1 MATTTSITSTY
12 SGQFS
17 GKYIAAALLSA
28 PTLDKGF
35 ITIKPNIKYKEVI
48 KTVTTVGLVTDATCD
63 FTPTS
68 SLTLAEQVLQ
78 PKELQVNLQLCKKDF
93 RTDWEAVQMGISV
106 YDNLPPSF
114 TDFLIA
120 YAAGKVAEATEQ
132 SIWGTSS
139 AVNGTFEGLPSLI
152 ESCSCVKVS
161 GSASITSASIV
172 AELGKIVDAIP
183 STVYGKEDTAIYLPS
198 NMVRAYE
205 RALGQNNFQ
214 FQSFVGTKPLNF
226 DGVPIYYC
234 PGLPGSVAIAAQKSN
249 LFFGTGLM
257 NDANEV
263 VVLDTSETLG
273 DQNVRVIMRYT
284 AAVQYGI
291 CGDIVSYKVR

>member
-1 MATTTSITSTY
+1 M
-12 SGQFS
+12 
-17 GKYIAAALLSA
+17 LSA

-48 KTVTTVGLVTDATCD
+48 KTVSTTGLVTDATCD

-68 SLTLAEQVLQ
+68 SLTLAEQILQ
-78 PKELQVNLQLCKKDF
+78 PKELQVNMQLCKKDF
-93 RTDWEAVQMGISV
+93 RSDWEAVQMGVSV

-120 YAAGKVAEATEQ
+120 FAAGKVAEATEL
-132 SIWGTSS
+132 SIWSTSS
-139 AVNGTFEGLPSLI
+139 AVNGTFEGLPLLI
-152 ESCSCVKVS
+152 ESGSSVKVS
-161 GSASITSASIV
+161 GSATITSASIV
-172 AELGKIVDAIP
+172 AELGKIVDNIP
-183 STVYGKEDTAIYLPS
+183 TTVYGKEDTAIYLPS

-214 FQSFVGTKPLNF
+214 FQSFVGSKPLNF

-234 PGLPGSVAIAAQKSN
+234 PGLPSSVAIAGQKSN
-249 LFFGTGLM
+249 LFFGTGLL
-257 NDANEV
+257 DDRNEV

-284 AAVQYGI
+284 SAVQYGI
-291 CGDIVSYKVR
+291 AGDLVSYRVR

>member
-1 MATTTSITSTY
+1 MPTTTSITSTY

-48 KTVTTVGLVTDATCD
+48 KTVSTTGLVTDATCD

-68 SLTLAEQVLQ
+68 SLSLAEQILQ

-93 RTDWEAVQMGISV
+93 RSDWEAVQMGISV

-120 YAAGKVAEATEQ
+120 FAAGKVAEATEQ
-132 SIWGTSS
+132 SIWSTSS
-139 AVNGTFEGLPSLI
+139 AVNGTFEGLPLLI
-152 ESCSCVKVS
+152 ESGSSVKVS
-161 GSASITSASIV
+161 GSATITSASIV
-172 AELGKIVDAIP
+172 AELGKIVDSIP
-183 STVYGKEDTAIYLPS
+183 TTVYGKEDTAIYLPS

-205 RALGQNNFQ
+205 RALGQNNYQ

-234 PGLPGSVAIAAQKSN
+234 PGLPSSVAIAGQKSN

-257 NDANEV
+257 DDRNEV

-284 AAVQYGI
+284 SAVQFGI
-291 CGDIVSYKVR
+291 AGDLVSYRVR

>member
-12 SGQFS
+12 AGQFS
-17 GKYIAAALLSA
+17 GKYIASALLSA

-48 KTVTTVGLVTDATCD
+48 KTVATTGLITDATCD

-93 RTDWEAVQMGISV
+93 RSDWEAIQMGISV

-120 YAAGKVAEATEQ
+120 FAAGKVAEQTEQ
-132 SIWGTSS
+132 SIWSTSS
-139 AVNGTFEGLPSLI
+139 ATNGTFEGLPSLI
-152 ESCSCVKVS
+152 ESGSCVKVS
-161 GSASITSASIV
+161 GSATITSASII

-183 STVYGKEDTAIYLPS
+183 STVYGKEDSAIYLPS

-214 FQSFVGTKPLNF
+214 FQSFVGSKPLNF

-234 PGLPGSVAIAAQKSN
+234 PGLPSSVAISAQKSN

-257 NDANEV
+257 DDRNEV

-284 AAVQYGI
+284 GAVQFGI
-291 CGDIVSYKVR
+291 AGDIVSYKVR

>member
-1 MATTTSITSTY
+1 MPTTTSITSTY

-48 KTVTTVGLVTDATCD
+48 KTVSTTGLVTDATCD

-68 SLTLAEQVLQ
+68 SLTLAEQILQ
-78 PKELQVNLQLCKKDF
+78 PKELQVNMQLCKKDF
-93 RTDWEAVQMGISV
+93 RSDWEAVQLGISV

-120 YAAGKVAEATEQ
+120 FAAGKVAEATEL
-132 SIWGTSS
+132 SIWSTSS
-139 AVNGTFEGLPSLI
+139 AVNGTFEGLPLLI
-152 ESCSCVKVS
+152 ESGSSVKVS
-161 GSASITSASIV
+161 GSATITSASIV
-172 AELGKIVDAIP
+172 AELGKIVDNIP
-183 STVYGKEDTAIYLPS
+183 TTVYGKEDTAIYLPS

-214 FQSFVGTKPLNF
+214 FQSFVGSKPLNF

-234 PGLPGSVAIAAQKSN
+234 PGLPSSVAIAGQKSN
-249 LFFGTGLM
+249 LFFGTGLL
-257 NDANEV
+257 DDRNEV

-284 AAVQYGI
+284 AATQFGI
-291 CGDIVSYKVR
+291 AGDLVSYRVR